1 MVLRKQI
8 TKEWYIIKLQ
18 YITDCALLMMVYMA
32 GENRIVSSRELEK
45 MIGFP
50 QQSIFSAGRKL
61 KKAGFIN
68 TVAGSFGGY
77 TLAKPLEEI
86 SIQDILTAFKDEFC
100 MNGEIS
106 AEKATT
112 ASLRRFLD
120 ICHEFEAEAKNGMS
134 AVTLADMLKDKE
146 QP

>member
-1 MVLRKQI
+1 M
-8 TKEWYIIKLQ
+8 KLQ
-18 YITDCALLMMVYMA
+18 YITECSLLMMAYLT
-32 GENRIVSSRELEK
+32 GENRVVSSRELEK
-45 MIGFP
+45 MISFP
-50 QQSIFSAGRKL
+50 QQCIFSAGRKL
-61 KKAGFIN
+61 KSSGFIH
-68 TVAGSFGGY
+68 TVSGPFGGY
-77 TLAKPLEEI
+77 MLAKPSEEI
-86 SIQDILTAFKDEFC
+86 TVQDILTAFKDEFC